1 MVYMN
6 RIVLCVLFLFLFTSP
21 IFSKGNGDSEEAV
34 NITSED
40 KLFVLIAAD
49 DLEGVK
55 ELLQKEDPSL
65 NSLSPEGETPL
76 TLAASQGSKEIVL
89 LLLNNLADRN
99 QKNRSGSTPLLVAL
113 DKQRHQTAMTLL
125 LWDAD
130 VSITDAQQENALLK
144 VIKQNNSELTRKI
157 LTIDKHP
164 ELAIDAHGNSILH
177 WAVRNGNEEILKML
191 QPFNLD
197 IQKENEAGDTPL
209 SLALKGR
216 QLAVIKALIEPFP
229 LEEIQYNG
237 GNLLHYAAL
246 EADINLARF
255 LISKSTELMTQK
267 DQQRRLPLALCF
279 ERPKSRSHMEL
290 AELLIKEG
298 SEKPEDSPL
307 YYFYDVVSRNRADI
321 DFGGGELAMH
331 IAADQDHL
339 GVVPILLEEYRA
351 SVNSRDEY
359 GSTPLLNAVRRGYES
374 MVKLLLEKGA
384 EANIND
390 SNGLSAIHYAIR
402 LENGISLC
410 ELLRQEG
417 VNFQHQDNLGNTA
430 LHTAIT
436 YNLGIDKI
444 QYLLD
449 KGTNTNI
456 RNKQGNTPLLVS
468 ILSENKEAIELLQ
481 DQSDIF
487 AMNQQGLSPALLI
500 LSMDLEW
507 VDWFF
512 KEDIIS
518 MTDYMGNSILHYAA
532 SYPTY
537 ELDGE
542 KIQLLVRKGAQVNR
556 RNSEGKIPL
565 HLAVE
570 SLYWETANLLVHL
583 GADPYALDNQNQ
595 SALQASF
602 DRGSDFTQSFL
613 TGGENFLNILDNQG
627 NTPLISA
634 VKMDYPNIASL
645 LINLGADSNLK
656 NFQGMTALL
665 LSIEKGYEDLFY
677 LLIERGADIKQ
688 GDNSGDSALHYL
700 VKAKD
705 SFNATL
711 GDVLM
716 EEGLSPNTP
725 NNQGLTPMHYA
736 AIYKNREAME
746 FLKNNGADLEA
757 VDSQGFTPVFYSVLE
772 NDIIGYRYL
781 KAQGANIKVR
791 DFQGNTLL
799 HAAVVEA
806 MEDDNEEL
814 INSIIQDGGDIH
826 GLNAKGDSPLVLALT
841 FGPIIL
847 DRILNDISINQQDN
861 QGNSPLHIA
870 LSETGD
876 WRIWNLLISKGADLR
891 IRNGRGLTPFQW
903 GKTLGYSEEQLSSL
917 RPE

>member
-1 MVYMN
+1 MKRKY
-6 RIVLCVLFLFLFTSP
+6 LCVLFLLLCTTLL
-21 IFSKGNGDSEEAV
+21 FSKGNGDSEETV

-49 DLEGVK
+49 DLDGVK
-55 ELLQKEDPSL
+55 ELLQKESPSL
-65 NSLSPEGETPL
+65 NSLSPDGETPL
-76 TLAASQGSKEIVL
+76 TLAATQGSKEIVL

-99 QKNRSGSTPLLVAL
+99 QKNRSGSTPLLLAL

-130 VSITDAQQENALLK
+130 VNITDAQGENALIK
-144 VIKQNNSELTRKI
+144 VIKQDNTELCQKI
-157 LTIDKHP
+157 LSIDKNP
-164 ELAIDAHGNSILH
+164 ESAVDAAGNSILH
-177 WAVRNGNEEILKML
+177 WAVRNKNVEILKML
-191 QPFNLD
+191 QEFRLD
-197 IQKENEAGDTPL
+197 IQQENASGDSPL
-209 SLALKGR
+209 SIALKNR
-216 QLAVIKALIEPFP
+216 DQEVVEKLIELYP

-237 GNLLHYAAL
+237 GNLLHYASL
-246 EADINLARF
+246 EADMELSLF
-255 LISKSTELMTQK
+255 LLSKSTNLLSQQ
-267 DQQRRLPLALCF
+267 DQQRRIPLALCF
-279 ERPKSRSHMEL
+279 ERPKSRNHMEL

-307 YYFYDVVSRNRADI
+307 FYFYDVVSRNRADI
-321 DFGGGELAMH
+321 DFGGGQQAMH
-331 IAADQDHL
+331 LAAGQDHL
-339 GVVPILLEEYRA
+339 GVVPILLENYRA
-351 SVNSRDEY
+351 PVDSRDEY

-374 MVKLLLEKGA
+374 MVRLLLAKGA

-390 SNGLSAIHYAIR
+390 GNGLSTIHYAIR
-402 LENGISLC
+402 LDNGISLC

-430 LHTAIT
+430 LHTAII
-436 YNLGIDKI
+436 YDLGIEKI
-444 QYLLD
+444 KYLLD

-468 ILSENKEAIELLQ
+468 ILNENKEAIQILQ

-512 KEDIIS
+512 REDIIS
-518 MTDYMGNSILHYAA
+518 MTDYMGNSILHYA
-532 SYPTY
+532 SSFPTH

-570 SLYWETANLLVHL
+570 SLYWETGNLLVHL
-583 GADPYALDNQNQ
+583 GADPYSLDNQNQ
-595 SALQASF
+595 SPLLASF

-627 NTPLISA
+627 NTPLITA
-634 VKMDYPNIASL
+634 IKADYPHLASL
-645 LINLGADSNLK
+645 LVNLGADSNLK
-656 NFQGMTALL
+656 NLQGMTALL
-665 LSIEKGYEDLFY
+665 LSIEKGYEELFY
-677 LLIERGADIKQ
+677 LLIERGSDIKQ

-700 VKAKD
+700 VKAKE
-705 SFNATL
+705 SFNETL
-711 GDVLM
+711 GEVLIDN
-716 EEGLSPNTP
+716 GLSPNSP
-725 NNQGLTPMHYA
+725 NNQGLTPLHYA
-736 AIYKNREAME
+736 AIYKNPYAME
-746 FLKNNGADLEA
+746 FLKKNGADLES

-772 NDIIGYRYL
+772 NDLTGYRYF
-781 KAQGANIKVR
+781 KEQGANIKVR

-806 MEDDNEEL
+806 MEDNNEEL
-814 INSIIQDGGDIH
+814 ISSLIRDGGDIH
-826 GLNAKGDSPLVLALT
+826 GLNAKGDSPLILALT

-847 DRILNDISINQQDN
+847 DRVLIDLSINQQDN

-876 WRIWNLLISKGADLR
+876 WRIWNLLISKGANLR